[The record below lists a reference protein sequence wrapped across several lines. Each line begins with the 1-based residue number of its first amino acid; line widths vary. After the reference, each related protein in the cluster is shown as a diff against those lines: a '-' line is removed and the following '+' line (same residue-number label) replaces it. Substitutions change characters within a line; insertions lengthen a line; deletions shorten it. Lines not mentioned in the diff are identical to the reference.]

1 MDPCTNF
8 CLTNNLLEKNTF
20 KNCQRLEVV
29 DVGFCIVV
37 FQTNALE
44 LFDNHNIE
52 VGSALGILKRAS
64 HNFD

>member
-1 MDPCTNF
+1 MP
-8 CLTNNLLEKNTF
+8 LKNG
-20 KNCQRLEVV
+20 QRPEVV
-29 DVGFCIVV
+29 DVRFSIVV

-52 VGSALGILKRAS
+52 NGSALGILKRAS